1 MPLGQPAFI
10 LENHF
15 SGGMDCRHGVIG
27 ETLKTF
33 REGVNVIVN
42 QSDEIELRPPC
53 LQAAGT
59 FDANEQGLVLNNGQY
74 YCVAPR
80 GSNPSRTLIPPSGFT
95 VTTLFFDIPEDVAW
109 CNGGMGTWTLMAF
122 DVFEGMPVAWIRHD
136 MYAEQAIPTRLYLHI
151 WDALPNQPTYVTDPA
166 YPADWGPHGFP
177 LNPYN
182 ANTTGPS
189 QWKDFSPVLSV
200 ATEKIWSSRVDR
212 NAAFSGIGRAR
223 IWNSR
228 SASDIEKT
236 GAMYYFIVPEY
247 VTNPGPYLAIP
258 EPFADFADVAQ
269 YAGYVLESFN
279 QVTGL
284 WTKVIEA
291 PASTPILSIPNG
303 QWQLVSGVRPWSTV
317 PVATILLSH
326 IAPLTLI
333 RLRLIIVPEV
343 VVVSGGVFLPPMEVY
358 RGDGITVLF
367 KSSISYIAFGS
378 YRVRVNGHIKN
389 ETDYYTL
396 TNDGGVAV
404 VNFLSFTEVSAGS
417 NISDTTI
424 PYISAKDGDFGL
436 ISVFVNG
443 VRSPSGWTV
452 SNQAGFARIT
462 FGASIPNA
470 GDTVDARLIPP
481 LDTLVQF
488 ESPTLALSA
497 ATITYEQSQQI
508 TNPLLRS
515 TLSAGKSYY
524 IAVTANGVVQY
535 KETTSSI
542 PWTGLE
548 RYQMLI
554 VSTVQTDSGGNITS
568 STPFKYGSASLSAW
582 YNNRHQQNLDYWAG
596 ENEAAFLNTS
606 SRDTGGGN
614 ISSMLA
620 VKDRMAIFYPQS
632 TQLWQVDPNPIN
644 CRWLDAS
651 DFGSSFPA
659 VRLYNRPIA
668 YTQRGFRMFD
678 LQGFNYQSLEA
689 VDQISESLLAL
700 GQFTVY
706 AAAFIPWRGAYI
718 AFVKLDNCDK
728 YADQAE
734 LPGDSIFHS
743 SSIYGFVWL
752 SFAKESGKV
761 AWTFFS
767 VAGLGAQSIVTK
779 IIAHDDRVYLLVGKS
794 LWYFDDLNDVH
805 RDGDG
810 TVAYDG
816 VVTWHLLALG
826 GKGSTRLLYFASNN
840 SGKLLVQSY
849 VAPFNG
855 GAGLIGPIS
864 NGTTIGKQRMPL
876 RGTGAAVGVRI
887 KTSDIGGSVI
897 EAIRIE
903 YIGLRR

>member
-53 LQAAGT
+53 IRMPGAL
-59 FDANEQGLVLNNGQY
+59 DALEDGLIFNGGQY
-74 YCVAPR
+74 YTLALR
-80 GSNPSRTLIPPSGFT
+80 GGAPSRTLIPPAGFT
-95 VTTLFFDIPEDVAW
+95 LTTLYFDLPENASAGWVLVGFGVYRGQA
-109 CNGGMGTWTLMAF
+109 M
-122 DVFEGMPVAWIRHD
+122 AWIRH
-136 MYAEQAIPTRLYLHI
+136 AFPGTRITSRLMLHV
-151 WDALPNQPTYVTDPA
+151 WDAMQNQPTYVTDPA
-166 YPADWGPHGFP
+166 YPADWGPNGFP
-177 LNPYN
+177 LNAYG
-182 ANTTGPS
+182 TGVGVAS
-189 QWKDFSPVLSV
+189 DWLDFTPVLSV
-200 ATEKIWSSRVDR
+200 AAEKIWSSRVDR
-212 NAAFSGIGRAR
+212 NAAFSGIGRGR

-236 GAMYYFIVPEY
+236 GAMYYFTVPITATTPYETFAVPE
-247 VTNPGPYLAIP
+247 A
-258 EPFADFADVAQ
+258 FADFADVKNF
-269 YAGYVLESFN
+269 AGYVLEKLN
-279 QVTGL
+279 KTTGA
-284 WTKVIEA
+284 WVKVVEDA
-291 PASTPILSIPNG
+291 ALPVAG
-303 QWQLVSGVRPWSTV
+303 HWQLITGIRAWSSV
-317 PVATILLSH
+317 PVAAVKVNAI
-326 IAPLTLI
+326 PVDTLI
-333 RLRLIIVPEV
+333 RLRVILVPEV
-343 VVVSGGVFLPPMEVY
+343 EIINGGALLPGFEVH
-358 RGDGITVLF
+358 RGDGVTISF
-367 KSSISYIAFGS
+367 KSAIPWVAFGS
-378 YRVRVNGHIKN
+378 YNVRVNGNIKSTPTYYEVLN
-389 ETDYYTL
+389 E
-396 TNDGGVAV
+396 DGLARID
-404 VNFLSFTEVSAGS
+404 FQSFTEISAGGATS
-417 NISDTTI
+417 QTDIDYNASM
-424 PYISAKDGDFGL
+424 DGDFGYL
-436 ISVFVNG
+436 SVFKNG
-443 VRSPSGWTV
+443 IKLVYGVGFTLT
-452 SNQAGFARIT
+452 NIAGFARINLVVP
-462 FGASIPNA
+462 AVD
-470 GDTVDARLIPP
+470 GDTIDARLIPP
-481 LDTLVQF
+481 IDVIIQF
-488 ESPTLALSA
+488 ESSTLVVAA
-497 ATITYEQSQQI
+497 ATVVYEQAQQ
-508 TNPLLRS
+508 TTVSLL
-515 TLSAGKSYY
+515 LSSLAASKIYY
-524 IAVTANGVVQY
+524 VAVAANGAIAF
-535 KETTSSI
+535 KETTAS
-542 PWTGLE
+542 WTGLE
-548 RYQMLI
+548 RYQLKI
-554 VSTVQTDSGGNITS
+554 IGKVTTDAAGNIS
-568 STPFKYGSASLSAW
+568 ASELFKYGSIELTPW
-582 YNNRHQQNLDYWAG
+582 YNDRHQQNLDYWAG

-606 SRDTGGGN
+606 SHDTGGGN
-614 ISSMLA
+614 ITSMVS
-620 VKDRMAIFYPQS
+620 VKDRMAIFCPQS
-632 TQLWQVDPNPIN
+632 TQLWQVDPDPIN

-659 VRLYNRPIA
+659 TLLYNRPIA

-689 VDQISESLLAL
+689 VDQISEALMAL

-706 AAAFIPWRGAYI
+706 SAAFIPWRGAYI

-728 YADQAE
+728 YASQAE
-734 LPGDSIFHS
+734 LPGDSIFHAN
-743 SSIYGFVWL
+743 SIYGFVWL

-794 LWYFDDLNDVH
+794 LWYFDDLNDIH
-805 RDGDG
+805 RDDDG

-887 KTSDIGGSVI
+887 KTNDIGGSVI